1 MRKRPAE
8 DRTLAHGPIWRWTLR
23 VFVAVVPIALL
34 GEVGHQLLRGHD
46 LAHHL
51 FHILFLGG
59 AVGGF
64 AAYAIVDIRRH
75 GVPSF
80 RWRLREPGV
89 VEAAPAE
96 REAPR

>member
-8 DRTLAHGPIWRWTLR
+8 HRTPARRLTGRWASR
-23 VFVAVVPIALL
+23 VLLAVVPIALL
-34 GEVGHQLLRGHD
+34 GEVGHQLLGGHD

-51 FHILFLGG
+51 FHVVFLGG

-64 AAYAIVDIRRH
+64 TAYAIVDIRRH

-89 VEAAPAE
+89 VDAAPAE
-96 REAPR
+96 RDGSR

>member
-1 MRKRPAE
+1 MSKRPAG
-8 DRTLAHGPIWRWTLR
+8 DGTPASRLMGRWALR
-23 VFVAVVPIALL
+23 VLLVVVPIALL

-80 RWRLREPGV
+80 RWQLREPDV
-89 VEAAPAE
+89 VDTAPAE
-96 REAPR
+96 RDGSR